1 MSNINYK
8 YVFFY
13 IKKIFIN
20 IDFIV
25 IVERQTFFLK
35 SII

>member
-13 IKKIFIN
+13 IKKRFIN

-25 IVERQTFFLK
+25 IVEGQTFFLE